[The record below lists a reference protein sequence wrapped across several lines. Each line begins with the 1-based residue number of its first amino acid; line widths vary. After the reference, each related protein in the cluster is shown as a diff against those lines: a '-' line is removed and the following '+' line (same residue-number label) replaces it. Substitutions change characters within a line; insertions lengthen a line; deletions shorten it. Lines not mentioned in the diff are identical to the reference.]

1 MNATPPVPPCRADR
15 NNLFLQN
22 VRTGCQ
28 NTITLAS
35 GTTERNLNF
44 TYPTSQI
51 HYNTHHTNYKMNNKE
66 EKGQLSKDQIDLCIS
81 ILETLNKDTDQI
93 FEIPKGLRI
102 ELIKQAGLLSRPYR
116 DEFKERIKKA
126 KKNIKRKAAEIDKL
140 ARNETGIRSARNSPV
155 FVAPKMIAPKS
166 DNAQPVD
173 VSVAPRN
180 CYVCKE
186 LFTTLHHFY
195 DTMCSTCGDYNYAK
209 RFQTADLSGQVALV
223 TGSRLKIG
231 YHITLMML
239 RAGATV
245 IATTRFPVDSA
256 LRYAKEDDFEAWSDR
271 LKIHGL
277 DLRHIPS
284 VEIFCN
290 YIEQRYDRLDV
301 LVNNAAQTV
310 RRPAGFY
317 AHLLEKEELS
327 ISKLPPLVRNM
338 LSDHE
343 ACLKE
348 LGAISSM
355 LEDQDKNL
363 PVSWHGRQVG
373 IGLSASAKLSQIAF
387 TVDHSLTTEE
397 VFPVGKMDADLQQV
411 DLRKTNSWRLKLGE
425 IDTYEMLEVQLVNSV
440 APFVLCNRLVHLMKK
455 ENTGMKHIINVSAME
470 GKFHSFHKE
479 SRHPHTN
486 MAKAALNM
494 MTLTSSGDF
503 AKYGI
508 YTNAVDTGW
517 VTDEDPIELAKKKE
531 EIHDFQPPLDIVDG
545 AARVLDPLFDGINTG
560 KHWCGK
566 FLKDYRPIS
575 W

>member
-1 MNATPPVPPCRADR
+1 MEID
-15 NNLFLQN
+15 
-22 VRTGCQ
+22 
-28 NTITLAS
+28 
-35 GTTERNLNF
+35 
-44 TYPTSQI
+44 
-51 HYNTHHTNYKMNNKE
+51 
-66 EKGQLSKDQIDLCIS
+66 KGKVQLSKDQIDQCIF
-81 ILETLNKDTDQI
+81 ILETLNGDTNQI
-93 FEIPKGLRI
+93 FEIQEDRRI
-102 ELIKQAGLLSRPYR
+102 ELITQAGRLSRPQR
-116 DEFKERIKKA
+116 EEIKKRKKDA
-126 KKNIKRKAAEIDKL
+126 KNAAKRKAAGKDKL
-140 ARNETGIRSARNSPV
+140 ARNETGIRSAREASV
-155 FVAPKMIAPKS
+155 FVAPKMIAPKGGEAKTADAS
-166 DNAQPVD
+166 
-173 VSVAPRN
+173 VSPRN

-186 LFTTLHHFY
+186 VFTTLHHFY
-195 DTMCSTCGDYNYAK
+195 DTMCATCGDFNYTK
-209 RFQTADLSGQVALV
+209 RFQTADLTGQVALV

-245 IATTRFPVDSA
+245 IATTRFPVDSS
-256 LRYAKEDDFEAWSDR
+256 LRYAKEEDFETWGHR

-290 YIEQRYDRLDV
+290 YIEQQYDRLDI
-301 LVNNAAQTV
+301 LINNAAQTV

-317 AHLLEKEELS
+317 QHLLANEECN
-327 ISKLPPLVRNM
+327 ISELPHLAKST

-343 ACLKE
+343 TCLRE

-355 LEDQDKNL
+355 VEGQDKNL
-363 PVSWHGRQVG
+363 PVTWHGKQVG
-373 IGLSASAKLSQIAF
+373 IGLSASAKLSQIAY
-387 TVDHSLTTEE
+387 TVDHALTTDEI
-397 VFPVGKMDADLQQV
+397 FPTGKLDADLQQV
-411 DLRKTNSWRLKLGE
+411 DLRKINSWRLKLGE
-425 IDTYEMLEVQLVNSV
+425 IHTYEMLEVQLVNSV

-455 ENTGMKHIINVSAME
+455 DNTGMKHIINVSAME
-470 GKFHSFHKE
+470 GKFHIFRKE

-494 MTLTSSGDF
+494 MTLTSSADF

-545 AARVLDPLFDGINTG
+545 AARVMDPLFDGINTG